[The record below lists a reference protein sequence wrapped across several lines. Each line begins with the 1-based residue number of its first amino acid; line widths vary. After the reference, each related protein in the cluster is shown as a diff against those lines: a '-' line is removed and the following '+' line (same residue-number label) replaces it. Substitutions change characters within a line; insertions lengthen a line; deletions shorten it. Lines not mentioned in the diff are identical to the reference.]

1 MMELN
6 AKKIHLLEH
15 AEKLFSENGYAE
27 TSIRD
32 IAKLASVNSAMI
44 SYYFGS
50 KEKLVKA
57 ILDYRTTNLDELLP
71 QLQAKSTSNLE
82 HILALTDF
90 YIDKVFEQKNFYK
103 LLYQLQASD
112 AQASL
117 IQHFNNLRH
126 RNHDLL
132 KSVFEAGAAAGE
144 FNPDIDVS
152 LITSTFTGTINHIVF
167 NQAYYREVNDLK
179 KLADE
184 KFEALLKE
192 RAKKHMRK
200 LITAM
205 IK

>member
-6 AKKIHLLEH
+6 AKKIHLLEC
-15 AEKLFSENGYAE
+15 AERLFSENGYAE

-71 QLQAKSTSNLE
+71 KLRVEGASYKE
-82 HILALTDF
+82 HILAITNF
-90 YIDKVFEQKNFYK
+90 YLDKVFEQKNFYK

-112 AQASL
+112 GQAAL
-117 IQHFNNLRH
+117 IAHFNHLRH

-132 KSVFEAGAAAGE
+132 KSIFEAGAAAGE

-152 LITSTFTGTINHIVF
+152 LVTSTLTGTINHIVF
-167 NQAYYREVNDLK
+167 NQAYYREVNALEKMPEK
-179 KLADE
+179 K
-184 KFEALLKE
+184 FTTLLKE
-192 RAKKHMRK
+192 RTKLHLQK
-200 LITAM
+200 LILAM

>member
-6 AKKIHLLEH
+6 AKKIHLLEC
-15 AEKLFSENGYAE
+15 AEKLFSGNGYAE

-71 QLQAKSTSNLE
+71 KLQARSTSNLE

-112 AQASL
+112 NQASL

-132 KSVFEAGAAAGE
+132 KSIFEAGAAAGE

-167 NQAYYREVNDLK
+167 NQAYYREVNDLQRMPGK
-179 KLADE
+179 

-192 RAKKHMRK
+192 RAKNHLRK

>member
-1 MMELN
+1 MLEQN
-6 AKKIHLLEH
+6 AKKIHLLEC

-71 QLQAKSTSNLE
+71 RLQAGNSSNLDR
-82 HILALTDF
+82 IMAITSF

-112 AQASL
+112 GLSSL
-117 IQHFNNLRH
+117 IEHFNKLRH

-132 KSVFEAGAAAGE
+132 KTIFDAGAAVGE
-144 FNPDIDVS
+144 FKHDVDVS

-179 KLADE
+179 KMSKE
-184 KFEALLKE
+184 KFDALLKD
-192 RAKKHMRK
+192 RAKQHLQK
-200 LITAM
+200 LMLAM